1 MFVCNYNRKT
11 FVVDHRQKYVEIAND
26 CLWIEI
32 ADERLQFLQTKHLQ
46 CRGAISGSL
55 WKPLWLTSE
64 VIEIERRERVQA
76 IKLLSVW
83 QQDAENISLL
93 KYCMWNCMNIIP
105 AVPVQK
111 QKWSPYNEIQFW
123 GSRGL
128 KNVQNMIRKPKFW

>member
-11 FVVDHRQKYVEIAND
+11 FAVDHRQKYVEIAKD

-93 KYCMWNCMNIIP
+93 NDNR
-105 AVPVQK
+105 AT
-111 QKWSPYNEIQFW
+111 N
-123 GSRGL
+123 L
-128 KNVQNMIRKPKFW
+128 KPKSGRRNCRQLGHHYCRQRANPNEVRGRNGL